1 LDPLEFELPELEL
14 RLLEELPPEELLL
27 EDVAPEEPRL
37 DDPPLELLLALL
49 EGDLPPLL
57 DDPPAPG
64 PATMP

>member
-1 LDPLEFELPELEL
+1 MDPLEFELPELEL

-57 DDPPAPG
+57 DDSPAPG